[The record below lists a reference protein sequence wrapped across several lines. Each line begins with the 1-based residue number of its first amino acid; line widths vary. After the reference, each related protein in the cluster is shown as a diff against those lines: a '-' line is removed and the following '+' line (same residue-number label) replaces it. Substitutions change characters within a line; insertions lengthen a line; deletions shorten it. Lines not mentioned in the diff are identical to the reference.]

1 MKTLTLNIKR
11 RIYLTDINLCR
22 HWHFHY
28 LTNFKGKSDVVHKMV
43 TFTRLNFHGCVY
55 PPSRQALLMASPT
68 FLDDYHWFDQAPV
81 SNCFQP
87 FHLKTGKNS
96 GNDNKT
102 TTTTTTT
109 TTKSQLIVKNKQKE
123 VITSWSSKRSDSHK
137 KSKLAVCLK
146 LSRENNLS

>member
-11 RIYLTDINLCR
+11 RIYVTDVNLCR

-28 LTNFKGKSDVVHKMV
+28 LTNFRGKSYVVHKMV

-102 TTTTTTT
+102 TTTTTTK
-109 TTKSQLIVKNKQKE
+109 KSQFIVKNEQKE
-123 VITSWSSKRSDSHK
+123 AITSWSSKRSDSHK